1 MTGATA
7 DEVPRRWAVVGAATR
22 AVVLAAVLLPVS
34 WTAVDDSGTG
44 PGWTWGLRTVLVGLH
59 VLVMPPIV
67 SRLPVAAFG
76 LGAVAMLVLV
86 TAPDLT
92 GAASA
97 GTGAAFAPI
106 LLPSSLVWFV
116 LLYVVAARTPRPW
129 PTLALAVGTLG
140 AAITVA
146 RLWDTT
152 GYQTPVPG
160 QWGWRLFV
168 VGAVAGGTVAAWA
181 LGRYRAARLAW
192 TDALAERAAADERR
206 RIAREMHDI
215 VAHSLAVVVAQAEG
229 GRLAVAATPE
239 QAPQVLDTIA
249 GTGREALDQMRGLLG
264 VLRDEAGPR
273 TSTAATHAPG
283 DPGPRRPATAP
294 PAPPPTLADLPP
306 LVEQVRSSGTDVTV
320 TEVGARRALSD
331 AAGAT
336 AFRVVQE
343 SLTNILRHAP
353 EGTSAHVQLDWRD
366 GLLVTVTDDGSR
378 NRRGHPP
385 GRNPLGGRGL
395 AGMRERLTAVGGEL
409 LDAGPTEHG
418 WQTRARIPS

>member
-1 MTGATA
+1 MTEATA
-7 DEVPRRWAVVGAATR
+7 EDGPRRWAVVGAAAR
-22 AVVLAAVLLPVS
+22 ATVLAAVLLPVS

-44 PGWTWGLRTVLVGLH
+44 PGWAWGLRTVLVGLH
-59 VLVMPPIV
+59 VFVMPPIV

-76 LGAVAMLVLV
+76 LGSVAMLVLV
-86 TAPDLT
+86 TAPDL
-92 GAASA
+92 GGPASG

-140 AAITVA
+140 AGVTVA

-168 VGAVAGGTVAAWA
+168 IGAVAGGTVAAWA

-229 GRLAVAATPE
+229 GRLAVAARPE

-249 GTGREALDQMRGLLG
+249 GTGRAALDQMRGLLG
-264 VLRDEAGPR
+264 VLRDEAGPA
-273 TSTAATHAPG
+273 TSSATTPAPDDG
-283 DPGPRRPATAP
+283 DPPAAP
-294 PAPPPTLADLPP
+294 TTPSAPPPTLADLPS
-306 LVEQVRSSGTDVTV
+306 LVEQVRSAGTGVTV
-320 TEVGARRALSD
+320 TEVGDRRPLTD
-331 AAGAT
+331 AAVTT
-336 AFRVVQE
+336 AYRVVQE
-343 SLTNILRHAP
+343 SLTNVMRHAP
-353 EGTSAHVQLDWRD
+353 EGASAHVELDWHD
-366 GLLVTVTDDGSR
+366 GLLVTVTDDGGR
-378 NRRGHPP
+378 PRRGQPL
-385 GRNPLGGRGL
+385 GGNPLGGRGL
-395 AGMRERLTAVGGEL
+395 AGMRERLSAVGGEL